1 MRTVLEWPTRQV
13 QRLIKPLLHLL
24 HCARVSIPAYKVND
38 PIGDPLRARMNLPLT
53 DPVLLA
59 QDIPESLLAR
69 LHSSGQAVCI
79 RFSHRGDL
87 LASGTAK
94 GTIVIYDL
102 ETNGVA
108 RKLKGH
114 TPGRTVQSLSW
125 ERSGRYLLS
134 SSIDWKIILWDLK
147 DGSRVRVCNLGAP
160 VYIAE
165 IHPES
170 WLRCVAALYEYRPV
184 LADLT
189 DPQFPKQNALPN
201 LPRRAPHEQ
210 ENEKADAKH
219 FTTVAA
225 FTPQGTHIIT
235 GTTKGWLNVISTETH
250 ETVYSTRICSKPILL
265 IRLSSSGRDL
275 LVNASDTVIRTIKLP
290 DLASPDL
297 RPDNINLE
305 VEHKFQDVVNRL
317 SWNHVAF
324 SSNADYVMAST
335 LMNHDIYIWERGHGS
350 LVKILEGPREELG
363 AVEWHPHRPLVAA
376 TGVESGKIF
385 MWSINTP
392 QRWSAL
398 APDFVEVEENV
409 EYIEKEDEF
418 DIHPIEELHRKRLDQ
433 EDEEVD
439 VLTVDT
445 EQIEREGNKGEK
457 KRTGGIDFNMPVLL
471 DMAES
476 DSEDEIVAIGT
487 GQFRRKS
494 TAQDDLEFG
503 AEDGAGDSIES
514 AGNKRRRVD

>member
-1 MRTVLEWPTRQV
+1 
-13 QRLIKPLLHLL
+13 
-24 HCARVSIPAYKVND
+24 
-38 PIGDPLRARMNLPLT
+38 MNLPLS

-59 QDIPESLLAR
+59 QDIPETLTAR
-69 LHSSGQAVCI
+69 LRSSGQAVCI

-94 GTIVIYDL
+94 GTIAIFDL

-114 TPGRTVQSLSW
+114 TAGRTVQSLSW

-134 SSIDWKIILWDLK
+134 SSVDWKVILWDLH
-147 DGSRVRVCNLGAP
+147 DGSRLRTVNLGAP

-165 IHPES
+165 LHPS
-170 WLRCVAALYEYRPV
+170 NFHMCVAALYEFRPV
-184 LADLT
+184 LADFT
-189 DPQFPKQNALPN
+189 DAKHVRQMALPN
-201 LPRRAPHEQ
+201 LPKRAPHEM
-210 ENEKADAKH
+210 ETSEKADAKH

-225 FTPQGTHIIT
+225 FTPTGSHVIT
-235 GTTKGWLNVISTETH
+235 GTTKGWLNIIDAHTQQ
-250 ETVYSTRICSKPILL
+250 TVYSTRLCSKPILL

-275 LVNASDTVIRTIKLP
+275 LVNASDTIIRTIKLP
-290 DLASPDL
+290 DLSDPNLQPDSIRL
-297 RPDNINLE
+297 D

-350 LVKILEGPREELG
+350 LVKILEGPKEELG
-363 AVEWHPHRPLVAA
+363 AVEWHPTKAFVAA
-376 TGVESGKIF
+376 TGVESGRIYL
-385 MWSINTP
+385 WSINTP

-398 APDFVEVEENV
+398 APDFLEVEENV

-418 DIHPIEELHRKRLDQ
+418 DMHDTAELTKRRLDQ

-439 VLTVDT
+439 VLTVDE
-445 EQIEREGNKGEK
+445 EQLEREG
-457 KRTGGIDFNMPVLL
+457 RTGKAEAGREFRMPVLL
-471 DMAES
+471 DMGES

-494 TAQDDLEFG
+494 TAQADEMEFVDGDDVANGDYETNG
-503 AEDGAGDSIES
+503 HAGTT
-514 AGNKRRRVD
+514 RRRAE

>member
-1 MRTVLEWPTRQV
+1 
-13 QRLIKPLLHLL
+13 
-24 HCARVSIPAYKVND
+24 
-38 PIGDPLRARMNLPLT
+38 MNLPLS

-59 QDIPESLLAR
+59 QDIPETLTAR
-69 LHSSGQAVCI
+69 LRSSGQAVCI

-94 GTIVIYDL
+94 GTIAIFDL

-114 TPGRTVQSLSW
+114 TSGRTVQSLSW
-125 ERSGRYLLS
+125 EKSGRYLLS
-134 SSIDWKIILWDLK
+134 SSIDWKVILWDLK
-147 DGSRVRVCNLGAP
+147 DGSRVRTVNLGAP

-165 IHPES
+165 LHPS
-170 WLRCVAALYEYRPV
+170 NFNICVAALYEYRPV
-184 LADLT
+184 LADFT
-189 DPQFPKQNALPN
+189 DSKKVKQMALPN
-201 LPRRAPHEQ
+201 LPKRAPHEI
-210 ENEKADAKH
+210 EGNEKADAKH

-225 FTPQGTHIIT
+225 FTPTGSHIIT
-235 GTTKGWLNVISTETH
+235 GTTKGWLNVIDSKTK
-250 ETVYSTRICSKPILL
+250 ETVYSNRLCSKPILL

-275 LVNASDTVIRTIKLP
+275 LVNASDTIIRTIKLP
-290 DLASPDL
+290 DLSDPNLQPDSI
-297 RPDNINLE
+297 RLE

-350 LVKILEGPREELG
+350 LVKILEGPKEELG
-363 AVEWHPHRPLVAA
+363 AVEWHPTRAFVAA
-376 TGVESGKIF
+376 TGVESGRIYL
-385 MWSINTP
+385 WSINTP

-418 DIHPIEELHRKRLDQ
+418 DIHDTAELTKRRLDQ
-433 EDEEVD
+433 EDEDVD
-439 VLTVDT
+439 VLTVDE
-445 EQIEREGNKGEK
+445 EQLEREGRIGKFAGEEF
-457 KRTGGIDFNMPVLL
+457 RMPVLL
-471 DMAES
+471 DMGES

-494 TAQDDLEFG
+494 TAQADELEFV
-503 AEDGAGDSIES
+503 DGDDVADGDI
-514 AGNKRRRVD
+514 GTNGHVGTKRRRGE

>member
-1 MRTVLEWPTRQV
+1 
-13 QRLIKPLLHLL
+13 
-24 HCARVSIPAYKVND
+24 
-38 PIGDPLRARMNLPLT
+38 MNLPLS

-59 QDIPESLLAR
+59 QDIPEVLVAR
-69 LHSSGQAVCI
+69 LRSSGQAVCI

-94 GTIVIYDL
+94 GTIAIFDL

-114 TPGRTVQSLSW
+114 TGGRTVQSLSW
-125 ERSGRYLLS
+125 EKSGRYLLS
-134 SSIDWKIILWDLK
+134 SSIDWKVILWDLS
-147 DGSRVRVCNLGAP
+147 DGSRVRTVNLGAP

-165 IHPES
+165 LHPTNHKV
-170 WLRCVAALYEYRPV
+170 CVAALYEYRPV
-184 LADLT
+184 LADFT
-189 DPQFPKQNALPN
+189 DSKKIKQMALPN
-201 LPRRAPHEQ
+201 LPKRAPHE
-210 ENEKADAKH
+210 EGGEKADAKH

-225 FTPQGTHIIT
+225 FTSNGHYIIT
-235 GTTKGWLNVISTETH
+235 GTTKGWLNLINAETR
-250 ETVYSTRICSKPILL
+250 ETVYSIRLCSKPILL
-265 IRLSSSGRDL
+265 VRLSSSGRDL
-275 LVNASDTVIRTIKLP
+275 LVNASDTIIRTIKLP
-290 DLASPDL
+290 DLSVLHLQPDSI
-297 RPDNINLE
+297 RLE

-350 LVKILEGPREELG
+350 LVKILEGPKEELG
-363 AVEWHPHRPLVAA
+363 AIEWHPTRPFVAA
-376 TGVESGKIF
+376 TGVESGRVYL
-385 MWSINTP
+385 WSINTP

-418 DIHPIEELHRKRLDQ
+418 DMHDVSYLQKRRLDQ

-439 VLTVDT
+439 VLTVNE
-445 EQIEREGNKGEK
+445 EQLAREGLNAKDGTVTVGDEF
-457 KRTGGIDFNMPVLL
+457 RMPVLL
-471 DMAES
+471 DMGES
-476 DSEDEIVAIGT
+476 DSEDEIVAIGA

-494 TAQDDLEFG
+494 TAQAEGMEF
-503 AEDGAGDSIES
+503 ADGADIVNDEYDIEGDTGS
-514 AGNKRRRVD
+514 KRRRGD